1 MNERQFKE
9 AIRELL
15 HRSSDTLSPDAK
27 VTLAKLELVDFQK
40 EQVFPTPNKGEP
52 WTDDQ
57 LRVVLSYAPTAQNTM
72 MLARAFGRG
81 YGSIEQIFRWAG
93 QSERRIQEERG
104 EHAFV
109 QQVLRIRKELRWRSV
124 GGDA

>member
-1 MNERQFKE
+1 MNERQFRE
-9 AIRELL
+9 AIQALL
-15 HRSSDTLSPDAK
+15 RLESTTLSAEAK
-27 VTLAKLELVDFQK
+27 VALTKLELVDYQK
-40 EQVFPTPNKGEP
+40 EQSYPTPNKGEP

-93 QSERRIQEERG
+93 QSERRIEEERG
-104 EHAFV
+104 DHAFV